1 MMKHHGFTAREAM
14 GWLRIVRPGSVI
26 GEQQDY
32 LCRVEA
38 AIHRAG
44 DRFRERGGGDDCRV
58 AMGAAVEE
66 VAGLVA
72 AAVAAVDGLS
82 AAQGG
87 DGRAAVGSELPRVS
101 SEPSIQR
108 LAAHVESAAGARSLQ
123 RSKSQ
128 LSLGTIVG
136 SEDAETGFL

>member
-1 MMKHHGFTAREAM
+1 M

-44 DRFRERGGGDDCRV
+44 DRFRQRGGGDDCRV

-66 VAGLVA
+66 VVALVA
-72 AAVAAVDGLS
+72 AALAAVDGRS
-82 AAQGG
+82 AVQGG
-87 DGRAAVGSELPRVS
+87 DGAAEASSELPRML
-101 SEPSIQR
+101 SEPSIKR
-108 LAAHVESAAGARSLQ
+108 LAAHVESAAGARSLR
-123 RSKSQ
+123 RSNSE
-128 LSLGTIVG
+128 LILGVTFGAELVG
-136 SEDAETGFL
+136 DCPDDAESQSLL

>member
-1 MMKHHGFTAREAM
+1 M

-72 AAVAAVDGLS
+72 AAVAAVDGRS

-87 DGRAAVGSELPRVS
+87 DGTAEASPELPRVS
-101 SEPSIQR
+101 SAPSIQR
-108 LAAHVESAAGARSLQ
+108 LAAHVESADGARSLR
-123 RSKSQ
+123 RSNSE
-128 LSLGTIVG
+128 LSSGVTFGAELVG
-136 SEDAETGFL
+136 DCPDDAESPLLL